1 MLIKR
6 SFNITIESVNED
18 LKDIKESDVEDAI
31 MDELLFNMFDISGN
45 IKVIEIKKDSHALF
59 QEVLINPRVDF
70 TKLEEVFV
78 VKKP

>member
-45 IKVIEIKKDSHALF
+45 IKVIEIKK
-59 QEVLINPRVDF
+59 
-70 TKLEEVFV
+70 
-78 VKKP
+78 